1 MHNNKEKTQITKRQE
16 RRDVRV
22 HNPPT
27 AQAWPWGSHFLCRP
41 CLFCLDLKKKITCS
55 SSFFKKL

>member
-41 CLFCLDLKKKITCS
+41 CLFCLDLKKKNN
-55 SSFFKKL
+55 L